1 MKTRTLLALFVLAA
15 AASPGPAWGGRL
27 PAALQRLFAR
37 EHVPLNGISIYL
49 RRIHGRHPILAYHAH
64 TPRDPASVMKLV
76 TALVSLDVLGPAYT
90 WRTGAY
96 ARGPVV
102 HGVLHGN
109 LYLRGQG
116 DPYLI
121 TKSFWDLLHGLRRL
135 GIRRID
141 GNLVLDEHYLRAPR
155 TQRGA
160 FDGLRDR
167 TYNVRPQALLVN
179 FQAVDFRFLPGS
191 SKVRV
196 VPDPYPTTLRVADR
210 LRLTGGACGDWR
222 AHVHLRIAHEPWGN
236 LAVFQGRYPR
246 TCGPQHLYRVT
257 DNNRRY
263 VSGVFTELWREQ
275 GGSFDG
281 RFETGRLP
289 RGARLLYAVDS
300 RPLAD
305 VLRSVDKYSNN
316 VMGRLLVMTLG
327 AVEKGVPGTTAKGLA
342 VMRAWL
348 AQHKLRLPQL
358 VLRNG
363 VGLSRS
369 ERITAAEVGRV
380 LRYAYNGRYMPE
392 YVSSLPIAGIDGT
405 LRYRFLGSPVVGHLH
420 GKTGTI
426 NGVDTLAGYLQRGR
440 QRYIVVVLE
449 NYPLADTEQGF
460 RAEDGVIK
468 WLYARK

>member
-1 MKTRTLLALFVLAA
+1 MKKRLWLPIMGLGMFLAPGLVLAD
-15 AASPGPAWGGRL
+15 RL
-27 PAALQRLFAR
+27 PLPLRELFAR
-37 EHVPLNGISIYL
+37 EHVPLDGISIYL
-49 RRIHGRHPILAYHAH
+49 QRIHARRPILAYRAH
-64 TPRDPASVMKLV
+64 TARDPASVMKLV
-76 TALVSLDVLGPAYT
+76 TALVSLYALGPAYT

-96 ARGPVV
+96 AGGPIV
-102 HGVLHGN
+102 HGVLRGN
-109 LYLRGQG
+109 LYLRGEG

-135 GIRRID
+135 GIRKIE
-141 GNLVLDEHYLRAPR
+141 GNVVLDQHYLHAPR

-179 FQAVDFRFLPGS
+179 FQAVDFRFLPDA
-191 SKVRV
+191 SKVRIL
-196 VPDPYPTTLRVADR
+196 PDPYPTTLRVVND
-210 LRLTGGACGDWR
+210 LRLAGGACGDWR
-222 AHVHLRIAHEPWGN
+222 AHVHLRIAHKDWGN
-236 LAVFQGRYPR
+236 LAIFQGRYPR
-246 TCGPQHLYRVT
+246 ACGLQHLYRVT
-257 DNNRRY
+257 DSDRRY
-263 VSGVFTELWREQ
+263 VSGVFAELWREQ
-275 GGSFDG
+275 GGILRGGFK
-281 RFETGRLP
+281 TGRLP
-289 RGARLLYAVDS
+289 PGARLLYDVHS

-327 AVEKGVPGTTAKGLA
+327 AVKEGLPGTTAKGLA

-348 AQHKLRLPQL
+348 AQHDLRLPQL

-369 ERITAAEVGRV
+369 ERITAAEVGRI

-426 NGVDTLAGYLQRGR
+426 NGVDTLAGYLQRGGR
-440 QRYIVVVLE
+440 RYIVVVLE
-449 NYPLADTEQGF
+449 NYPTADTERGF

>member
-1 MKTRTLLALFVLAA
+1 MQA
-15 AASPGPAWGGRL
+15 P
-27 PAALQRLFAR
+27 
-37 EHVPLNGISIYL
+37 
-49 RRIHGRHPILAYHAH
+49 
-64 TPRDPASVMKLV
+64 
-76 TALVSLDVLGPAYT
+76 
-90 WRTGAY
+90 
-96 ARGPVV
+96 
-102 HGVLHGN
+102 
-109 LYLRGQG
+109 
-116 DPYLI
+116 
-121 TKSFWDLLHGLRRL
+121 
-135 GIRRID
+135 
-141 GNLVLDEHYLRAPR
+141 RAPR
-155 TQRGA
+155 GS

-179 FQAVDFRFLPGS
+179 FQAVEFRFLPGV

-196 VPDPYPTTLRVADR
+196 LPDPYPTTLRVIDD
-210 LRLTGGACGDWR
+210 LHLTGGACGDWR
-222 AHVHLRIAHEPWGN
+222 AHVHLRIAHESGGN
-236 LAVFQGRYPR
+236 LAVFHGYYPR
-246 TCGPQHLYRVT
+246 ACGTQHLYRVT

-275 GGSFDG
+275 GGIFNG
-281 RFETGRLP
+281 RFLTGRLP
-289 RGARLLYAVDS
+289 HGARLLYAVHS

-305 VLRSVDKYSNN
+305 ILRSVDKYSNN

-327 AVEKGVPGTTAKGLA
+327 AVKDGPPGSTAKGLA

-348 AQHKLRLPQL
+348 ARHHLRLPHL

-426 NGVDTLAGYLQRGR
+426 DGVDTLAGYLQRGR
-440 QRYIVVVLE
+440 RRYIVVVLE
-449 NYPLADTEQGF
+449 NYPAADTESGF

>member
-1 MKTRTLLALFVLAA
+1 MTKRPWLATLALGALLT
-15 AASPGPAWGGRL
+15 PGLVSADRL
-27 PAALQRLFAR
+27 PAPLRALFAR

-49 RRIHGRHPILAYHAH
+49 RRIGAPRPLLAYRAH

-76 TALVSLDVLGPAYT
+76 TALVTLYTLGPAYT

-96 ARGPVV
+96 ARGPII

-109 LYLRGQG
+109 LYLRGGG

-135 GIRRID
+135 GLRGID
-141 GNLVLDEHYLRAPR
+141 GHVVLDQHYLHAPR
-155 TQRGA
+155 ARRGA
-160 FDGLRDR
+160 FDGERDR

-179 FQAVDFRFLPGS
+179 FQAVDFRFLPGA

-196 VPDPYPTTLRVADR
+196 LPDPYPTTLRVINHLQLAD
-210 LRLTGGACGDWR
+210 GPCGDWR
-222 AHVHLRIAHEPWGN
+222 AHVHLRIAHEAWGN
-236 LAVFQGRYPR
+236 LAIFQGRYPR
-246 TCGPQHLYRVT
+246 ACGLQHVYRVT
-257 DNNRRY
+257 DNDRRY
-263 VSGVFTELWREQ
+263 VSGVFAELWREQ
-275 GGSFDG
+275 GGTLHGGFK
-281 RFETGRLP
+281 TGRMP
-289 RGARLLYAVDS
+289 PGARLLYEVHS

-327 AVEKGVPGTTAKGLA
+327 AVKEGLPGTTAKGLA

-348 AQHKLRLPQL
+348 ARHHLRLPHL

-369 ERITAAEVGRV
+369 ERITAAEVGRI

-426 NGVDTLAGYLQRGR
+426 DGVDTLAGYLQRGGR
-440 QRYIVVVLE
+440 RYIVVVLE
-449 NYPLADTEQGF
+449 NYPTADTERGF

>member
-1 MKTRTLLALFVLAA
+1 MKTRVLLTLLVSFLLA
-15 AASPGPAWGGRL
+15 SGTAWGDPL
-27 PAALQRLFAR
+27 PASLLRLFAR
-37 EHVPLNGISIYL
+37 EHVPLGGISIYL
-49 RRIHGRHPILAYHAH
+49 RRIHARRPLLAYRAH

-76 TALVSLDVLGPAYT
+76 TALVSLDALGPAYT
-90 WRTGAY
+90 WTTGAY

-109 LYLRGQG
+109 LYLRGDG

-121 TKSFWDLLHGLRRL
+121 TKSFWNLLHGLRRL
-135 GIRRID
+135 GIHRIA
-141 GNLVLDEHYLRAPR
+141 GNLVLDEHYMQAPRAPR
-155 TQRGA
+155 GS

-179 FQAVDFRFLPGS
+179 FQAVEFRFLPGV

-196 VPDPYPTTLRVADR
+196 LPDPYPTTLRVIDD
-210 LRLTGGACGDWR
+210 LHLTGGACGDWR
-222 AHVHLRIAHEPWGN
+222 AHVHLRIAHESGGN
-236 LAVFQGRYPR
+236 LAVFHGYYPR
-246 TCGPQHLYRVT
+246 ACGTQHLYRVT

-275 GGSFDG
+275 GGIFNG
-281 RFETGRLP
+281 RFLTGRLP
-289 RGARLLYAVDS
+289 HGARLLYAVHS

-305 VLRSVDKYSNN
+305 ILRSVDKYSNN

-327 AVEKGVPGTTAKGLA
+327 AVKDGPPGSTAKGLA

-348 AQHKLRLPQL
+348 ARHHLRLPHL

-426 NGVDTLAGYLQRGR
+426 DGVDTLAGYLQRGR
-440 QRYIVVVLE
+440 RRYIVVVLE
-449 NYPLADTEQGF
+449 NYPAADTESGF

>member
-1 MKTRTLLALFVLAA
+1 MSGSACGVI
-15 AASPGPAWGGRL
+15 L
-27 PAALQRLFAR
+27 PAPLLRLFAR

-49 RRIHGRHPILAYHAH
+49 RRIHARAPLLSYNAH
-64 TPRDPASVMKLV
+64 VARDPASVMKLV
-76 TALVSLDVLGPAYT
+76 TALVSLYDLGPAYT
-90 WRTGAY
+90 WTTGAY
-96 ARGPVV
+96 TRGPVV
-102 HGVLHGN
+102 HGVLRGN
-109 LYLRGQG
+109 LYLRGDG

-135 GIRRID
+135 GIHRIA
-141 GNLVLDEHYLRAPR
+141 GNVVLDEHYLDAPRAP
-155 TQRGA
+155 RGA

-179 FQAVDFRFLPGS
+179 FQAVEFRFIPGHS
-191 SKVRV
+191 NVRV
-196 VPDPYPTTLRVADR
+196 LPDPYPTTLRVVDR
-210 LRLTGGACGDWR
+210 LRLVGGSCGDWR
-222 AHVHLRIAHEPWGN
+222 ADVHLQILHHKSDNVA
-236 LAVFQGRYPR
+236 LFAGRYPR
-246 TCGPQHLYRVT
+246 ACGPQHLYRVT

-275 GGSFDG
+275 GGVFNG
-281 RFETGRLP
+281 RFLRGRLP
-289 RGARLLYAVDS
+289 RGARLLYAVHS

-305 VLRSVDKYSNN
+305 ILRSVDKYSNN

-327 AVEKGVPGTTAKGLA
+327 AVKEGVPGTTAKGLA

-348 AQHKLRLPQL
+348 ARHHLHLPHL

-405 LRYRFLGSPVVGHLH
+405 LRYRFLGSPVAGHLH

-440 QRYIVVVLE
+440 RRYIVVVLE
-449 NYPLADTEQGF
+449 DYPEADTESGF
-460 RAEDGVIK
+460 QAEDGVIK